1 MANATVSSDRPSREG
16 RISIAWPVGGHLS
29 VRRQIYFSM
38 ICVYRKKNILLN
50 LDFRQMTNIIN
61 HINSLYPLSE
71 DTIRALTECM
81 TLCCFPKNYQLIKE
95 NAFCKSAYFIEKGM
109 TRSFWL
115 VNGEEVT
122 TSFSWEGS
130 IVFSM
135 DELYYNKPSEEFVE
149 TLEDVVAYRISLA
162 DLTRLFQTNI
172 ELANWG
178 RIIHQNEYRRL
189 HRSHKE
195 RLTLPA
201 KERYEEFRQQ
211 FPQVCQRVKLRYI
224 ASYLGI
230 TLPTLSR
237 LRAKK

>member
-1 MANATVSSDRPSREG
+1 M
-16 RISIAWPVGGHLS
+16 
-29 VRRQIYFSM
+29 
-38 ICVYRKKNILLN
+38 KKIITLLLILL
-50 LDFRQMTNIIN
+50 FAT
-61 HINSLYPLSE
+61 
-71 DTIRALTECM
+71 
-81 TLCCFPKNYQLIKE
+81 
-95 NAFCKSAYFIEKGM
+95 KSTFSQSPNNIEKFVVV
-109 TRSFWL
+109 S
-115 VNGEEVT
+115 VNGEEIT
-122 TSFSWEGS
+122 TSFSWEGG

-149 TLEDVVAYRISLA
+149 TLEDVVVYKISLA

-201 KERYEEFRQQ
+201 KERYEEFKQQ
-211 FPQVCQRVKLRYI
+211 FPQICQRVKLRYI